1 MSTLTRTALLSTL
14 WVITLV
20 AALVVLAVGVVT
32 LSDAA
37 LRAAF
42 SVIGLVA
49 LLSSLL
55 LFHAPQP
62 AAPATESRRATSI
75 RTTSELRTSLR

>member
-1 MSTLTRTALLSTL
+1 MSALTRTALLSAL
-14 WVITLV
+14 WVMTLF

-42 SVIGLVA
+42 SIIGLVA

-55 LFHAPQP
+55 LFQAPQP
-62 AAPATESRRATSI
+62 AAPAAESRRATRI
-75 RTTSELRTSLR
+75 RATSLR